1 MTMVKQLLPVL
12 FLLIVLTACEDIF
25 EVTDISNEQV
35 QLLAPTN
42 ESVVTDSIV
51 NFNWNGVEEADAYLV
66 QIATP
71 DFENASQFVMD
82 TVISVDSTFIG
93 NRISKTLLDNT
104 YQWRVQAQNSGF
116 STEFST
122 NGFTVQNAN

>member
-1 MTMVKQLLPVL
+1 MTMAKQLLPVL

-35 QLLAPTN
+35 QLLAPIN

-93 NRISKTLLDNT
+93 NRISKRLLDNT